1 MSKSRLRFFGPLN
14 DLLKPSVRFRPIE
27 ISTLERRSVKD
38 AVEALGVP
46 HTEIDLITVD
56 GESVGFDHLI
66 AADENIC
73 VYPHFSSL
81 DITSLTRVR
90 PPALMKHRFVVDV
103 HLGRLARRLRLLGF
117 DTLYRNDWNDAE
129 LARCSEQ
136 EGRILLSQDR
146 GLLKRRRVRHGQ
158 LVRAHEPDRQ
168 LGEVIERFD
177 LRPEISPF
185 RRHRL
190 PTPEPPS
197 RSSRNAG
204 AVAGST
210 GREPI
215 TAGSAGCWSGWDLS
229 RAPPPDPAPRGGGDG
244 GHCRSAP
251 WRSPRGRHR

>member
-1 MSKSRLRFFGPLN
+1 M
-14 DLLKPSVRFRPIE
+14 
-27 ISTLERRSVKD
+27 KD

-185 RRHRL
+185 RRCPRCNTTLRRVAREAVAARL
-190 PTPEPPS
+190 PPRT
-197 RSSRNAG
+197 R
-204 AVAGST
+204 
-210 GREPI
+210 
-215 TAGSAGCWSGWDLS
+215 TAFEEFQE
-229 RAPPPDPAPRGGGDG
+229 
-244 GHCRSAP
+244 CRSC
-251 WRSPRGRHR
+251 GRLYWKGAHHRRLGRLLERLGPQPGTTS

>member
-14 DLLKPSVRFRPIE
+14 DLLKPSMRFRPIE

-66 AADENIC
+66 GAGERIC

-81 DITSLTRVR
+81 DITNLTRVR

-168 LGEVIERFD
+168 LEEVIERFD

-185 RRHRL
+185 RRCPLCNTSLRMVAREEVAARL
-190 PTPEPPS
+190 PPRTRAAFEEF
-197 RSSRNAG
+197 
-204 AVAGST
+204 
-210 GREPI
+210 RE
-215 TAGSAGCWSGWDLS
+215 
-229 RAPPPDPAPRGGGDG
+229 
-244 GHCRSAP
+244 CRSC
-251 WRSPRGRHR
+251 GRLYWKGAHHRRLGRLLERLGSQPGTTS